1 VDAGSGSALKSIK
14 LTAVAT
20 FVCSDVPSEE
30 PMLLALDIV
39 YIMNMQGNS
48 KRTDAQEHD
57 DILRVQKQCLKEG
70 KCQE

>member
-39 YIMNMQGNS
+39 YIMN
-48 KRTDAQEHD
+48 TQE
-57 DILRVQKQCLKEG
+57 E
-70 KCQE
+70 